1 MLNFVDILRVLDL
14 LGQGRLGRIGSM
26 KFNTNSNMNFEIEIT
41 LKTLR
46 QVKLNTV
53 KLQAVGRSTIQF
65 WEPIQSTTGKSM
77 V

>member
-1 MLNFVDILRVLDL
+1 
-14 LGQGRLGRIGSM
+14 
-26 KFNTNSNMNFEIEIT
+26 MNFEIKIT

-65 WEPIQSTTGKSM
+65 WEPIQSTAGNFM
-77 V
+77 VSKCGAILI